1 MVTIRQKLAS
11 ADSIIKE
18 VRLMRTIQKKHLTAV
33 WEKDFIRT
41 DEFLAQKKV
50 AELRVDNLLKEY

>member
-1 MVTIRQKLAS
+1 
-11 ADSIIKE
+11 
-18 VRLMRTIQKKHLTAV
+18 MRAIQKKHLTAV
-33 WEKDFIRT
+33 WEKDYVRA